1 MVTNTSVPYLYT
13 LPYYNEHSIFENII
27 EPIWPVLICVGLI
40 SNVINVVVFLKAGVK
55 DNVTTLLLT
64 LSISDA
70 MFLILMIPTVVVYN
84 NYTLAVWQ
92 VHLMCYW
99 PAMTVY
105 DYSSYIS
112 VFLGVTRCACVVKP
126 LHFKSVFTKSRTV
139 IAVCILFCVDV
150 LLYIPVLSISRLGWR
165 KDPVTNAS
173 YLSVISDDD
182 SLKLSKMRINDVLNR
197 NFLAWTSFIVIIVC
211 AALLSFKLFES
222 SKIRSLPSR
231 ASDSTGSFN
240 QPRAPK
246 QKLSPKDV
254 RVVQSVVL
262 VCVIFIVAQIPS
274 IGHSVARVALEEYN
288 ETGYLIWIAIIVIKT
303 SITCHMS
310 NASLNIFVYYNFNSR
325 YRAVLRSFLAIK
337 GAEMKPRKE
346 ELCFKI

>member
-1 MVTNTSVPYLYT
+1 MSNNASEPLF
-13 LPYYNEHSIFENII
+13 YNLSFYHEHLMFAKII
-27 EPIWPVLICVGLI
+27 QPTWPILICVGLI
-40 SNVINVVVFLKAGVK
+40 SNTINVVVFLKAGVK
-55 DNVTTLLLT
+55 DSVTTLLLT

-70 MFLILMIPTVVVYN
+70 MFLIFIIPSVVVYN
-84 NYTLAVWQ
+84 YLTPTTVQ

-99 PAMTVY
+99 PAMTFY

-150 LLYIPVLSISRLGWR
+150 LLHIPVLSISRLGWK
-165 KDPVTNAS
+165 KDPETNNS
-173 YLSVISDDD
+173 YLSVVSDNN
-182 SLKLSKMRINDVLNR
+182 SLKLKKMRINDVVNK
-197 NFLAWTSFIVIIVC
+197 NFIAWTSFIVMIVC

-222 SKIRSLPSR
+222 SKIRSIF
-231 ASDSTGSFN
+231 TGTTFSSSVVSSN

-274 IGHSVARVALEEYN
+274 IGHSVARVALEEFTAYGN
-288 ETGYLIWIAIIVIKT
+288 LLWVGNIVIKT
-303 SITCHMS
+303 SLTCYMA
-310 NASLNIFVYYNFNSR
+310 NASLNILVYYNYNSN
-325 YRAVLRSFLAIK
+325 YRAVLRSILTMK
-337 GAEMKPRKE
+337 DTEMTPEK
-346 ELCFKI
+346 

>member
-1 MVTNTSVPYLYT
+1 MSNNASVPFLYS
-13 LPYYNEHSIFENII
+13 LPYYNEHLLFESIIQPTW
-27 EPIWPVLICVGLI
+27 PIFICVGLI
-40 SNVINVVVFLKAGVK
+40 SNAINMVVFLKAGVK
-55 DNVTTLLLT
+55 DSVTTLLLT
-64 LSISDA
+64 LSFSDA
-70 MFLILMIPTVVVYN
+70 MFLILIAPSMVVWYKF
-84 NYTLAVWQ
+84 TSTAWQ
-92 VHLMCYW
+92 VFLMCYW
-99 PAMTVY
+99 PAMTFY
-105 DYSSYIS
+105 DYSLYIS

-182 SLKLSKMRINDVLNR
+182 SLKFSKMRINDALNR
-197 NFLAWTSFIVIIVC
+197 NFLAWTTYIVMIVC

-222 SKIRSLPSR
+222 SKVRSLPST
-231 ASDSTGSFN
+231 ASGSGESSN
-240 QPRAPK
+240 QIRAPK
-246 QKLSPKDV
+246 RKLSQKDV

-274 IGHSVARVALEEYN
+274 IGHSVARVAVEEFN
-288 ETGYLIWIAIIVIKT
+288 DNGNLVWFASIILQT
-303 SITCHMS
+303 SVTCNMA

-325 YRAVLRSFLAIK
+325 YRAVLRSLLTSK
-337 GAEMKPRKE
+337 DAEMKPEKE
-346 ELCFKI
+346 T

>member
-1 MVTNTSVPYLYT
+1 MSKNASVPYIYS
-13 LPYYNEHSIFENII
+13 LPYYNEHVIFETII
-27 EPIWPVLICVGLI
+27 LPTWPILICVGLI
-40 SNVINVVVFLKAGVK
+40 SNTINVVVFLKAGVK
-55 DNVTTLLLT
+55 DSVTTLLLT

-70 MFLILMIPTVVVYN
+70 MFLILIIPTVVVWN
-84 NYTLAVWQ
+84 NFTLATRQ

-99 PAMTVY
+99 PAMTFY

-150 LLYIPVLSISRLGWR
+150 LLHIPVLSISRLGWR
-165 KDPVTNAS
+165 KDPVTNNS
-173 YLSVISDDD
+173 YLTVVSDNEA
-182 SLKLSKMRINDVLNR
+182 LKVKKMRINDVLNK
-197 NFLAWTSFIVIIVC
+197 NSIAWTSFIVMIVC
-211 AALLSFKLFES
+211 AALLSFKLFQS
-222 SKIRSLPSR
+222 SKIRSLPTTVS
-231 ASDSTGSFN
+231 SSSESSN

-274 IGHSVARVALEEYN
+274 ITHSVARAALEEFT
-288 ETGYLIWIAIIVIKT
+288 ETGDLFWIGNIVMKT
-303 SITCHMS
+303 SSTCYMA
-310 NASLNIFVYYNFNSR
+310 NASLNILVYYNYNSQ
-325 YRAVLRSFLAIK
+325 YRAVLGSLLTIK
-337 GAEMKPRKE
+337 DTEIKPRK
-346 ELCFKI
+346 